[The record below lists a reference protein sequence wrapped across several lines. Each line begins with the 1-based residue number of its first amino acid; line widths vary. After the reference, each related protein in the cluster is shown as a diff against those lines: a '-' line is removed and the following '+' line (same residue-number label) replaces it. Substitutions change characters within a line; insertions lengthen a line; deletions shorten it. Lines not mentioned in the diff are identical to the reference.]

1 MYIVSFRTITL
12 LTILCTAFL
21 TEPLLAADN
30 ASHLVD
36 ISGRQRMLSQ
46 RIAKAYL
53 YHGLG
58 VSKKN
63 TRIQLQTSITMFE
76 SGHAKLKKVE
86 DSEVQDMLFFIESIF
101 AEYKGLVTKPYS
113 KENAGLVLELSER
126 LLETSHQVVLLLEE
140 ASGQHID
147 KIINVSGRQRMLS
160 QRVSKYY
167 IAYQA
172 GFQDEETLSKL
183 KTAVSEFES
192 ALDQL
197 RSEKRNTKKINML
210 LNKMKKRWEQIKP
223 YFLQVKKG
231 GLALMVLNNT
241 DETTSLAHQVTGLY
255 VEITDSK

>member
-1 MYIVSFRTITL
+1 MNIVPFRTIAL
-12 LTILCTAFL
+12 LTVLFTTFL
-21 TEPLLAADN
+21 TESLLAADN

-58 VSKKN
+58 VSKRN

-76 SGHAKLKKVE
+76 TGHAKLKKVE
-86 DSEVQDMLFFIESIF
+86 DSEVQNMLSFIEIIF
-101 AEYKGLVTKPYS
+101 SEYKGLVTKPYS
-113 KENAGLVLELSER
+113 KKNAVLVLELSER

-140 ASGQHID
+140 VSGLHID

-167 IAYQA
+167 VAYQA
-172 GFQDEETLSKL
+172 GFQDEETLRKM

-241 DETTSLAHQVTGLY
+241 DETTKLAHQVTGLY
-255 VEITDSK
+255 VDITDSK